1 MLVKIVGHK
10 ILWQLEIQRY
20 NKYIPL
26 KKKKR
31 LELKDSSA
39 GVQAWLLDLRFPG
52 SHTESQIWWLICIPS
67 AGEVET
73 GGSLEH
79 TSQLVLPIWAPGS
92 MRDLSQK
99 PRWTVPEKWHPR
111 LTLCM
116 HRTRVYMSIPVLH
129 TRTDCQLWGDG
140 QHESFL
146 LCGLC
151 YTPAQ
156 WLGGG
161 WNFHPFPA
169 LSGNGLGKQR
179 FCPGVHWNLITHHT
193 PTCCPHCHCTSSV
206 LGNPTNTLSIKYMH
220 IDREVFKN
228 QNASNSS

>member
-1 MLVKIVGHK
+1 MVAYLYPQCWRGGDRWITRAHKPAGLAYLSSRVNERLVSKTKV
-10 ILWQLEIQRY
+10 
-20 NKYIPL
+20 
-26 KKKKR
+26 
-31 LELKDSSA
+31 DSSWE
-39 GVQAWLLDLRFPG
+39 VTSKVDLV
-52 SHTESQIWWLICIPS
+52 H
-67 AGEVET
+67 
-73 GGSLEH
+73 
-79 TSQLVLPIWAPGS
+79 LVC
-92 MRDLSQK
+92 D
-99 PRWTVPEKWHPR
+99 
-111 LTLCM
+111 M

-146 LCGLC
+146 LCVRC